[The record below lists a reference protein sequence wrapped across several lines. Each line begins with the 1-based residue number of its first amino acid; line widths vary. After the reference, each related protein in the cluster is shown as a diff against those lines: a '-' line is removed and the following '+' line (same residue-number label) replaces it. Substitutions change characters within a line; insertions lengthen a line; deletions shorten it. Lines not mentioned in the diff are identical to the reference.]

1 MTLRDSEASHF
12 PSPVPIFFF
21 FLCSCLLDG
30 ISQLARI
37 IIHNTGVSL
46 WQCINWNTYPYL
58 LYPPSIHM
66 LSLSR
71 YLFIAESAGAAIL
84 LLLETTKMVS
94 IFSFSFT
101 LSLSLSISNVLFLPN
116 PPFVLSLHQGI
127 ILSAEVYT
135 HRYPLCSTFLSALLS
150 LCPSMISW
158 VLPLI
163 SSCYSISTETK
174 SCLRW

>member
-1 MTLRDSEASHF
+1 
-12 PSPVPIFFF
+12 
-21 FLCSCLLDG
+21 
-30 ISQLARI
+30 
-37 IIHNTGVSL
+37 
-46 WQCINWNTYPYL
+46 
-58 LYPPSIHM
+58 M

-150 LCPSMISW
+150 LCPSMIS
-158 VLPLI
+158 
-163 SSCYSISTETK
+163 
-174 SCLRW
+174 